1 MTLIVKDIS
10 KSFGKQRVI
19 DHLSLEVSKG
29 EILGFL
35 GPNGAGK
42 STTMKMICGYLE
54 PDTGSIEI
62 NGIDVHNHP
71 LKTKAMVG
79 YLPESNPLY
88 YDMYVREYLQFIA
101 RIHKLD
107 NVKARIEE
115 VIDITGLRREVSKK
129 IGTLSKGYKQRVGIA
144 QSIIH
149 KPDVLILD
157 EPTSG
162 LDMNQLVE
170 IRQLIREL
178 GKESIVILS
187 THIMQEVES
196 MCDRVVIINQGKL
209 VADDPIAALAHH
221 GSQHHEL
228 HIELLDDATADLLDG
243 ITGISEVHI
252 NGRSIVI
259 YYDSNIDIRPD
270 VFDRIV
276 AREHKILSMTT
287 EQKGIEDIFHQLTT
301 ASK

>member
-10 KSFGKQRVI
+10 KSFGKQQVL
-19 DHLSLEVSKG
+19 DHLSFEVSKG

-54 PDTGSIEI
+54 PDEGTIEI
-62 NGIDVHNHP
+62 NGIDVHNYP

-101 RIHKLD
+101 RIHKIE
-107 NVKARIEE
+107 NVKVRIEE

-149 KPDVLILD
+149 KPAVLILD

-170 IRQLIREL
+170 IRQLIKEL

-196 MCDRVVIINQGKL
+196 MCDRVIIINQGKL
-209 VADDPIAALAHH
+209 IADDPIAALSNRS
-221 GSQHHEL
+221 SQSHEL
-228 HIELLDDATADLLDG
+228 HIELLNEASSDLFDG
-243 ITGISEVHI
+243 IDGISEVKTD
-252 NGRSIVI
+252 GRSIIV
-259 YYDSNIDIRPD
+259 YYDSHKDIRAD

-276 AREHKILSMTT
+276 ARNHKILSMTN